1 MITKFKAMKKVVNEG
16 PRVLLIRHGHTAL
29 NASGDTK
36 DRIRGW
42 VNVPLND
49 EGIQDAK
56 NARNVLEGLV
66 NKVNQFYV
74 SNLDRTEDTAK
85 IVNQNFKAPMT
96 ETVCLR
102 PWDLGELQGQ
112 ETDKVKPRM
121 KYFAENAD
129 EVVPEGESF
138 NNFKKRYISFLQR
151 VIGEANRDNSVIVLV
166 THFRNVK
173 MAQAWIEAG
182 MKADMSVDESV
193 MNKQDIEPGQVCE
206 IPIKDNK

>member
-1 MITKFKAMKKVVNEG
+1 MPKFKIIKKVVNEG
-16 PRVLLIRHGHTAL
+16 PRVFLIRHGHTAL
-29 NASGDTK
+29 NASGDGAV

-56 NARNVLEGLV
+56 NARDTLEGLV
-66 NKVNQFYV
+66 HKVNQFYV

-85 IVNQNFKAPMT
+85 IVNQFFKAPMT

-102 PWDLGELQGQ
+102 PWNLGILQGQ
-112 ETDKVKPRM
+112 ETDKVKSRM
-121 KYFAENAD
+121 KYYADNPD
-129 EVVPEGESF
+129 EVVEDGESF

-151 VIGEANRDNSVIVLV
+151 IIGEANRDNSVIVLV

-173 MAQAWIEAG
+173 MAQAWIEKG
-182 MKADMSVDESV
+182 MPASMEVDESV
-193 MNKQDIEPGQVCE
+193 LSKQDIEPGQVCE